1 MTITTETSQ
10 EPIPG
15 YRILERIGAGGY
27 GEVWKAE
34 APGGLVKAL
43 KFVYGRLEEDRAAR
57 ELKSLERI
65 KDVRHPFLLSL
76 ERIEIADGRL
86 IIVTELAEGSLK
98 DRFDQCKKEGRCGI
112 DREELLT
119 YMRDAADVLDYM
131 LEQHSLQHLDIK
143 PENLLLVG
151 GRIKVADFGLVKKLQ
166 DVTASLL
173 GGLTPL
179 YAPPELFEGAPSAR
193 SDQYSLAIVYVEML
207 TGTLPFSG
215 RTAGQLAKQ
224 HLHAAPKL
232 GSLPPAEQAVVRQAL
247 AKRPEDRFA
256 SCREFIEALVEAPRR
271 EVDSGRDA
279 PRRGGAP
286 GSAATVSRSSAP
298 RRAASSREV
307 SQTGIGAPRRRVP
320 RVSERPCR
328 DGGPVEVLEEAMT
341 LEPTV
346 WVGIGGT
353 GCRVVRRLQEALED
367 HLPVSLNEVPA
378 WQFLWVDSDVQ
389 DLVRTT
395 ASAEAPHAA
404 MDPTLPIPLKRTQDY
419 KARASSTMSWLSRR
433 WLYHI
438 PKVPAT
444 NGLRPLGCLA
454 FVDHRETFVERL
466 TALWHHVCSEEA
478 RQRSAEAT
486 GWTSS
491 SSSGRVVLVVG
502 LGGGTGG
509 GALVEA
515 ARAAR
520 EVIVAS
526 GHEGVCSA
534 VLLHATPRSPQD
546 RELALVSS
554 YATIVEIH
562 HAQERAG
569 DDPLF
574 QDIDL
579 CYLGD
584 QLGETAYEAAMDR
597 VAEELALESATSVSL
612 LRKKIASRKRSTA
625 SVGSHCLRVHGHVVI
640 GARRGPWLDRA
651 VRELAGA
658 LVEHWLT
665 GEWPLPEKDVSIR
678 ERVTCTSA
686 PLTST
691 RCRTSGLD
699 EVREHLVGFL
709 EELNLDAEAALAY
722 VDTWCETALT
732 EPVADFLVREVQRLQ
747 PETHGEQAFGE
758 WVRQVEGLLERLLG
772 SEEATGP
779 SALSQ
784 DPGVLEPVLLKRERE
799 YVETHL
805 APITRR
811 MVGMASDP
819 EYCVA
824 GADVV
829 LREFRKVLRK
839 SADALR
845 EKLRELERQWEA
857 LRAEIARLCE
867 QMAGKNA
874 RSKTKDGEGGSA
886 SAHLQQCVLLRWER
900 FRFRRALSL
909 FAEVDRSLA
918 AALDELVNVS
928 RELRVIHDLVAST
941 DEGGFPDVASDE
953 YAMAVQR
960 SLQERKIELLEELDR
975 AVAGSIQ
982 KEFPDATWVDLLQDG
997 CAGRELLPDWLLQ
1010 EASRLVMHVT
1020 SECDVVAHAAPADRD
1035 ALAERLSQWYE
1046 EAGAAAEAWGGVRY
1060 RYLMVPDPGRIR
1072 AWLDAYYASEQSL
1085 PTVLKGRPAEVV
1097 LGVEVDGVSLTRAA
1111 VQLIEARAD
1120 RVEYAYRLVT
1130 RSDIEYPALPDDRE
1144 ST

>member
-131 LEQHSLQHLDIK
+131 LERHSLQHLDIK

-232 GSLPPAEQAVVRQAL
+232 GSLTPAEQAVVRRAL

-256 SCREFIEALVEAPRR
+256 SCREFIEALVDAPRR
-271 EVDSGRDA
+271 EAESAERTLGHSA
-279 PRRGGAP
+279 TPTG
-286 GSAATVSRSSAP
+286 AATVSRVPAP
-298 RRAASSREV
+298 RSSASSRDV
-307 SQTGIGAPRRRVP
+307 AQTGIGSPRRRVP
-320 RVSERPCR
+320 RISEHRCR
-328 DGGPVEVLEEAMT
+328 DGGPIEVPEDTMT

-346 WVGIGGT
+346 WVGIGGA

-367 HLPVSLNEVPA
+367 HLPVSLNDVPA
-378 WQFLWVDSDVQ
+378 WQFLWVDSDVH

-395 ASAEAPHAA
+395 APTEAPRAA
-404 MDPTLPIPLKRTQDY
+404 TDPMLPIPLKRTQDY

-454 FVDHRETFVERL
+454 FVDHRDVFVERL
-466 TALWHHVCSEEA
+466 TSLWQHVCSEETR
-478 RQRSAEAT
+478 RQSAQAV
-486 GWTSS
+486 GWTP
-491 SSSGRVVLVVG
+491 SSGAGRIVLVVG

-526 GHEGVCSA
+526 GHEGVGSA

-562 HAQERAG
+562 HAQGRTGE
-569 DDPLF
+569 DPLF
-574 QDIDL
+574 QDMDL

-584 QLGETAYEAAMDR
+584 QLGETAYEAAIDR
-597 VAEELALESATSVSL
+597 VAEELALELATPVSR
-612 LRKKIASRKRSTA
+612 LRKKIASRRRKGGAGS
-625 SVGSHCLRVHGHVVI
+625 SVFRVHGHVAV
-640 GARRGPWLDRA
+640 GARRGPWLARA
-651 VRELAGA
+651 ARELAGE
-658 LVEHWLT
+658 LIEHWLT
-665 GEWPLPEKDVSIR
+665 GEWPAPEKDGSIR

-686 PLTST
+686 PVTST
-691 RCRTSGLD
+691 RCRTSGVA
-699 EVREHLVGFL
+699 EAREHVAGFL
-709 EELNLDAEAALAY
+709 EELSLDAEAGLAL

-732 EPVADFLVREVQRLQ
+732 EPVAEFLVREVERLQ
-747 PETHGEQAFGE
+747 PARHSDEDLAE
-758 WVRQVEGLLERLLG
+758 WVRQVEALLERLLG
-772 SEEATGP
+772 AEEVTSQ

-799 YVETHL
+799 YVQTHL
-805 APITRR
+805 EPITRQ
-811 MVGMASDP
+811 MVGMASAP

-845 EKLRELERQWEA
+845 DKLREVEWQWEA
-857 LRAEIARLCE
+857 LHTEIARRCG
-867 QMAGKNA
+867 QAGGKSP
-874 RSKTKDGEGGSA
+874 RGKTKDSESDSA
-886 SAHLQQCVLLRWER
+886 GTRLKQCVLLRWER

-909 FAEVDRSLA
+909 FAEVDRALA
-918 AALDELVNVS
+918 AALDELVNLS
-928 RELRVIHDLVAST
+928 RELRVIHDLVASA
-941 DEGGFPDVASDE
+941 DDGDIADVASDE
-953 YAMAVQR
+953 YAMAAQR
-960 SLQERKIELLEELDR
+960 SLQEQKLELLEELDR
-975 AVAGSIQ
+975 AVAERVQ
-982 KEFPDATWVDLLQDG
+982 KEFPDATWVNVLQDG
-997 CAGRELLPDWLLQ
+997 CEGRELLPEWLLQ
-1010 EASRLVMHVT
+1010 ASSLLVMRAI
-1020 SECDVVAHAAPADRD
+1020 SKSDVVAHAAPTDRD
-1035 ALAERLSQWYE
+1035 ALVERLSLWYE

-1060 RYLMVPDPGRIR
+1060 RYLMVPDPSRIR

-1111 VQLIEARAD
+1111 VQLIEGRAD
-1120 RVEYAYRLVT
+1120 RVEYAYRLLT